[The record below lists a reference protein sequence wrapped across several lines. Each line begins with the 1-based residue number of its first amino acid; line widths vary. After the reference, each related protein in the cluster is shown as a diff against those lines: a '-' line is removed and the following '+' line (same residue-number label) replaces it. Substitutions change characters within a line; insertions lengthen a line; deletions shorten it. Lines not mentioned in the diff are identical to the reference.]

1 MATKKK
7 ATDIVRKRRLQKI
20 QNIHEQILKGEKL
33 SRFSRLD
40 KVAYILWRY
49 PNTRNSDRTHAIQYY
64 KTFDPEYVEGDKI
77 TFENLYKIT
86 KMYDLQRDRATIQ
99 NTEELF
105 PAKTE
110 IKKKRAEKASEYKTY
125 YVNSNPKNFINDLEY
140 FVYLDESGK
149 NDKYFILAG
158 ILINSEDNKTFLE
171 NKLIK
176 LREKLNKKYNLEI
189 NEWKFSNIN
198 HNNESYYK
206 DLIKEIKAFGINIT
220 FVSIILENNGLS
232 GNSKRYKTKK
242 LLKFIVKD
250 CLDTLTLYTCRSS
263 YEGNVSYLNVIL
275 DNDGAGL
282 DELEKEQ
289 IKTDLEI
296 SIGVESKYFSELKYL
311 NWEDSTNNNFI
322 QLADLY
328 ASSLNNIFSEKEISG
343 KNSQSKKDFAKE
355 MIEAVGI
362 QKAFDSRG
370 NNTNFEFINKCI
382 YKEDI
387 PSEFKEEK

>member
-1 MATKKK
+1 M
-7 ATDIVRKRRLQKI
+7 
-20 QNIHEQILKGEKL
+20 
-33 SRFSRLD
+33 D

-220 FVSIILENNGLS
+220 FTLLLWWIVRKMLIYIRTFVKKCCGLFRT
-232 GNSKRYKTKK
+232 N
-242 LLKFIVKD
+242 L
-250 CLDTLTLYTCRSS
+250 
-263 YEGNVSYLNVIL
+263 
-275 DNDGAGL
+275 
-282 DELEKEQ
+282 
-289 IKTDLEI
+289 
-296 SIGVESKYFSELKYL
+296 
-311 NWEDSTNNNFI
+311 STVF
-322 QLADLY
+322 Y
-328 ASSLNNIFSEKEISG
+328 S
-343 KNSQSKKDFAKE
+343 
-355 MIEAVGI
+355 
-362 QKAFDSRG
+362 
-370 NNTNFEFINKCI
+370 
-382 YKEDI
+382 
-387 PSEFKEEK
+387 P